1 MAKDRFERNAA
12 KCVRLAKGAGDA
24 VLSYGFLKM
33 AEAWRDLAKRRDS
46 PTRQHTRR
54 RSTTHRRHSAPA

>member
-33 AEAWRDLAKRRDS
+33 AAWRDLAKRRDS